1 MECERELRNISH
13 RVDWVYEIVIAI
25 RYATV
30 HMELLVKLVV
40 ARDNHAT
47 VERLCAL
54 VFHTGRDAQTST

>member
-1 MECERELRNISH
+1 M
-13 RVDWVYEIVIAI
+13 YEIVIAI

-40 ARDNHAT
+40 TRDNYAT